1 MLRARLRQ
9 IMINP
14 RNAIG
19 NFEKVLSRKGCYTR
33 LLRRAGYADAEYII
47 LKLNQRYYII
57 EFSETYDLKDIVCD
71 MPDLCVHIGGLFRKE
86 NNTVDVV
93 FYIFLAWTSDI
104 ADNIV
109 SELKKEENS
118 FLPLLKPSEVEHWIA
133 SSGLRYM

>member
-1 MLRARLRQ
+1 
-9 IMINP
+9 
-14 RNAIG
+14 
-19 NFEKVLSRKGCYTR
+19 
-33 LLRRAGYADAEYII
+33 
-47 LKLNQRYYII
+47 
-57 EFSETYDLKDIVCD
+57 
-71 MPDLCVHIGGLFRKE
+71 MPDICVHIGGLFRKE